1 MSCIIEW
8 NNLTPDQW
16 QECLAVIPRSNLL
29 QHPAY
34 AAACRR
40 AHHQRPR
47 FGLIRIN
54 RNPAGIFQ
62 MLEVGILWNAVHA
75 VMLDRGPLWFSG
87 QGGAAHTKMFFEE
100 FNRQFPAR
108 LGRKRRILPETDDGP
123 AARKILDSTGLKR
136 MDTRK
141 GYQTLWLDLTP
152 DTKTLEQNLRPNWHG
167 SLKKALRGD
176 VTVEWTYTSA
186 ALPDFIGQYAAD
198 RDMKG
203 YGGPTPSF
211 LNILATELSKTGDMM
226 IGRARLDG
234 ADIAAV
240 MIARHGRTATYLA
253 GWSGAAGRETAA
265 HHLLLWRALNV
276 LKEKD
281 VKELDLGGINDETA
295 IGVKTFKE
303 GLGGSPFT
311 GVGHYI

>member
-8 NNLTPDQW
+8 NNLTPGQW

-34 AAACRR
+34 ATACRR
-40 AHHQRPR
+40 AHYQRPR
-47 FGLIRIN
+47 FGLIRVN
-54 RNPAGIFQ
+54 GNPAGIFQ
-62 MLEVGILWNAVHA
+62 MLEVGILWNAIHA
-75 VMLDRGPLWFSG
+75 VMLDRGPLWFAG
-87 QGGAAHTKMFFEE
+87 QGGAAHMKMFFEE
-100 FNRQFPAR
+100 FNRTFPKR

-123 AARKILDSTGLKR
+123 AARKILESAGLKR
-136 MDTRK
+136 VDERT
-141 GYQTLWLDLTP
+141 GYQTFWIDLTSDD
-152 DTKTLEQNLRPNWHG
+152 DTLRDNLKPNWRNKLNKSQRAG
-167 SLKKALRGD
+167 LSVD
-176 VTVEWTYTSA
+176 WIESPA
-186 ALPDFIGQYAAD
+186 ALPGFIGPYAAD

-203 YGGPTPSF
+203 YGGPSPSF

-226 IGRARLDG
+226 IGRAQING

-240 MIARHGRTATYLA
+240 MIARHGRSATYLA
-253 GWSGAAGRETAA
+253 GWSLDPGRETAA
-265 HHLLLWRALNV
+265 HHLLLWDALGV

-303 GLGGSPFT
+303 GMGGSMFT